1 MSKKRRRGNYE
12 GNEPSKEGGMLDGTE
27 ILAVGFGF
35 YAAIWVAV
43 IYGASFFGP
52 K

>member
-1 MSKKRRRGNYE
+1 ML
-12 GNEPSKEGGMLDGTE
+12 GGTA
-27 ILAVGFGF
+27 ILFVGFGF
-35 YAAIWVAV
+35 YAAIWLAV